1 MTSIPLSRASNV
13 AGIGLMLLAVGLFA
27 FGDAIGKYLMA
38 SYSLGQLLLLRSS
51 AALIIL
57 APLMWRHRAA
67 FSGRPERPL
76 LQIVRVALSVLDV
89 ASFFLASAYLPLADV
104 ITYYLA
110 APIFV
115 TAGSAIFLG
124 EQVGWRR
131 WSAIAVGFCGVL
143 VALQPSAQTVTW
155 PALLALCGSASFAA
169 LMLLTRSLRSVP
181 DIALT
186 SSQFFGSL
194 AFGIVTVPWL
204 GWQTPSP
211 RDAWLFAFGG
221 VVSVAALSCVNRSLK
236 LASASVVVPY
246 QYSMILWAVL
256 FGFTVFGDV
265 PTPATLI
272 GAAIII
278 AAGIYIFLR
287 EQRLGRAMP
296 GPPPPGI

>member
-1 MTSIPLSRASNV
+1 MTSFPLTRASNV

-38 SYSLGQLLLLRSS
+38 SYSLGQLLLLRSA
-51 AALIIL
+51 AALAIL

-131 WSAIAVGFCGVL
+131 WCAVAVGFCGVL
-143 VALQPSAQTVTW
+143 IALQPSAQTVTW
-155 PALLALCGSASFAA
+155 PALLALCGSVSFAA

-186 SSQFFGSL
+186 SSQFLGSL

-204 GWQTPSP
+204 GWQAPP
-211 RDAWLFAFGG
+211 MRDASLFVFGG
-221 VVSVAALSCVNRSLK
+221 VVSVAALFCINRSLK

-287 EQRLGRAMP
+287 EQRLGRDIPAP
-296 GPPPPGI
+296 TPPVA

>member
-1 MTSIPLSRASNV
+1 MTSIPLTRASNV
-13 AGIGLMLLAVGLFA
+13 AGIGLMLLGVFMFA

-38 SYSLGQLLLLRSS
+38 SYSLGQLLLLRSA
-51 AALIIL
+51 AALAIL

-115 TAGSAIFLG
+115 TAGSAIFLN

-131 WSAIAVGFCGVL
+131 WSAVAVGFCGVL

-155 PALLALCGSASFAA
+155 PALLALCGSVSFAA
-169 LMLLTRSLRSVP
+169 LMLLTRSLRSVN
-181 DIALT
+181 AVVLT
-186 SSQFFGSL
+186 SAQFVGSL
-194 AFGIVTVPWL
+194 AFGIATVPWL
-204 GWQTPSP
+204 GWLTPSAH
-211 RDAWLFAFGG
+211 DAFLFAFGG
-221 VVSVAALSCVNRSLK
+221 VVSVAALSCINHSLK
-236 LASASVVVPY
+236 RAPASVVVPY

-265 PTPATLI
+265 PPAATLI
-272 GAAIII
+272 GAGIII
-278 AAGIYIFLR
+278 AAGLYIFVR
-287 EQRLGRAMP
+287 EQRLGRATP
-296 GPPPPGI
+296 VPPPPLA